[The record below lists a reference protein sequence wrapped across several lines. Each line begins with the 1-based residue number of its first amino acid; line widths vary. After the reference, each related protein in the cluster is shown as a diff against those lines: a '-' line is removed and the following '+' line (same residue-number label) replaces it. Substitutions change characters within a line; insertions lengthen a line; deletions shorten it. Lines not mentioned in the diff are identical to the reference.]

1 MITRRE
7 ELWLRKYN
15 EMREYILRVHHL
27 PDKKKKEN
35 SVLVNWWKYNKKR
48 FKQGLL
54 SEEKAKLLKEL
65 SDMRLPGQTYFT
77 GKRPRK
83 VPENTSTDPQASEET
98 GELVTQEELSK
109 ALKATLKA
117 KAAKAKAKAAKAKTT
132 AKRTTA
138 KRKATAKRTTAERTT
153 AEKATSKIKPTT
165 SSKE

>member
-117 KAAKAKAKAAKAKTT
+117 KAAKAKTT
-132 AKRTTA
+132 AKRT
-138 KRKATAKRTTAERTT
+138 TAKRTTAERTT

>member
-65 SDMRLPGQTYFT
+65 YVIIHGNVCIPCVGTVIRDNKIFRNAKLAEIGSETVQSGVKCAVRIYRLQFI
-77 GKRPRK
+77 
-83 VPENTSTDPQASEET
+83 VSEK
-98 GELVTQEELSK
+98 LDHFLLRNVS
-109 ALKATLKA
+109 
-117 KAAKAKAKAAKAKTT
+117 AAAINHVCKKQPHL
-132 AKRTTA
+132 
-138 KRKATAKRTTAERTT
+138 
-153 AEKATSKIKPTT
+153 I
-165 SSKE
+165 

>member
-117 KAAKAKAKAAKAKTT
+117 KAAKAKTT

-138 KRKATAKRTTAERTT
+138 KRTTAKRTTAERTT

>member
-83 VPENTSTDPQASEET
+83 VPENTSTDSQASEET

-138 KRKATAKRTTAERTT
+138 KRTTAKRTTAERTT